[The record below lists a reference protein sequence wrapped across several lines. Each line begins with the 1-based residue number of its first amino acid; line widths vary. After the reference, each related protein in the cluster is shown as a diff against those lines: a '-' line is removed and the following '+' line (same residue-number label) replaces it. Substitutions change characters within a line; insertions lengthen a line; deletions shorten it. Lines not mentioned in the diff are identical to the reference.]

1 MRPRLW
7 VLAAAVAALATGSAA
22 CGTSDEHF
30 EMGLGDQRSGASI
43 AARSGGFASLLEDDV
58 RTLPLHVLLVQSCR
72 LGLLTRHDSL
82 CSRAGSPPIHYLGL
96 DIKN

>member
-7 VLAAAVAALATGSAA
+7 VLAAAVAALTTGSAA
-22 CGTSDEHF
+22 CGTSEEHF
-30 EMGLGDQRSGASI
+30 ELGLGDQRSGASV

-58 RTLPLHVLLVQSCR
+58 RILPLHMLLVQSCR

-82 CSRAGSPPIHYLGL
+82 CSRAGSSPIHYLVL
-96 DIKN
+96 DFRR